1 MEWGER
7 TDGKEEGERR
17 RGERSLTIEI
27 TAKAP
32 RVPPGASQSK
42 SPEGDGNGFAHGSR
56 DERGSKS
63 GIEVAAVEKSKKMA
77 KEVESGGIETKENER
92 STKKC

>member
-1 MEWGER
+1 MMEWGGR

-42 SPEGDGNGFAHGSR
+42 SPEGDGNGTQSNTR
-56 DERGSKS
+56 PYWR
-63 GIEVAAVEKSKKMA
+63 KKMA
-77 KEVESGGIETKENER
+77 KEVGSGGVETKEDER